1 MISPLHFSTNLWP
14 LIIVLKIPRIEI
26 SKFQGRKRK
35 TETVKQVRE
44 KKKCF
49 QAIYLSKSTTHSHE
63 SALALPIK
71 RTLRADQ
78 QIVRICGFGMR
89 RSVPGLFHQAS
100 LSAEISHDCT
110 LPWLEQTSARKSA
123 PALNLQ
129 GIQSRAKAPPTGH
142 GSQCSL
148 TNTGSSFILTR
159 SLYSRKSHLQMLPQN
174 HTFMG
179 V

>member
-71 RTLRADQ
+71 RTLMAD
-78 QIVRICGFGMR
+78 
-89 RSVPGLFHQAS
+89 
-100 LSAEISHDCT
+100 
-110 LPWLEQTSARKSA
+110 
-123 PALNLQ
+123 
-129 GIQSRAKAPPTGH
+129 
-142 GSQCSL
+142 
-148 TNTGSSFILTR
+148 
-159 SLYSRKSHLQMLPQN
+159 
-174 HTFMG
+174 
-179 V
+179 